1 MTSWQDIMV
10 FWRIHGPCGGS
21 DDDWQAGRSN
31 TFFRLAYDHSEHDG
45 LRLPDIELRHKLV
58 WFSLRVAKRL
68 DATDIV
74 ISRAILHRRFFA
86 RFDLEIKEP
95 VLRFSKSPAN
105 KWFTTLGPKMKSRE
119 SQKRQ
124 ASDGALGELFR
135 LAKKPRTEKG
145 AKAKPGAKA
154 KAKPG
159 AKAKDEPPTKAEI
172 SVKNEIDS
180 EAKPVAVSG
189 ADILCPID
197 R

>member
-1 MTSWQDIMV
+1 MIGKLVVVTHCSV
-10 FWRIHGPCGGS
+10 WR
-21 DDDWQAGRSN
+21 
-31 TFFRLAYDHSEHDG
+31 TTYDHSEHDG

-58 WFSLRVAKRL
+58 WFLLRVAKRL

-86 RFDLEIKEP
+86 RFDLEIKES

-105 KWFTTLGPKMKSRE
+105 MWFTTLVPKMKSRE

-135 LAKKPRTEKG
+135 LAKKTRTEKG
-145 AKAKPGAKA
+145 AE
-154 KAKPG
+154 AKPG

-180 EAKPVAVSG
+180 EAKPVAFSG